1 MNKQVS
7 KQEKIIFLLLK
18 NLLPFL
24 SGTLMAL
31 IFFQMAEFSTIT
43 LLSVIFKLLGYAT
56 YCYLA
61 TPFILYWLGYAS
73 MTKLTKETIIMTIC
87 LVGIYSYVLWDS
99 YFFFKQ
105 TMQLLFVDTDYYS
118 YINIIDFDRI
128 N

>member
-1 MNKQVS
+1 MNKQKN

-24 SGTLMAL
+24 SGTLLGL
-31 IFFQMAEFSTIT
+31 IFLQIAELSTIT
-43 LLSVIFKLLGYAT
+43 WLSVIFKLLGYAI
-56 YCYLA
+56 YCYLV

-73 MTKLTKETIIMTIC
+73 VTRLTKETILMTIC

-105 TMQLLFVDTDYYS
+105 TMQLLFLDTDYYS
-118 YINIIDFDRI
+118 
-128 N
+128 